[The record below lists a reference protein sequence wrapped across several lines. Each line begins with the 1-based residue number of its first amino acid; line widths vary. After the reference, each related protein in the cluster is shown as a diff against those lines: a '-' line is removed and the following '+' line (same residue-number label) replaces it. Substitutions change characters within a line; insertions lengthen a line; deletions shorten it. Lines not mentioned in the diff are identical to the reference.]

1 MEHSFLSSQ
10 ASRAIFED
18 TFLLGMKNSRIE
30 QVRSVLAKF
39 EQNSLESL
47 VLVDIIQ
54 RLGLDYLFEDEIGAI
69 LDMHNILATKSAF
82 LKHELYQASLCFRLL
97 RQQGYQVNADDFF
110 GKFKDE
116 EGGFCFGDGLNTDT
130 KAALA
135 LHEAS
140 HVRVNGEEI
149 LHEAAKCS
157 SQYLS
162 LMLINNIKS
171 LDQDHA
177 KTAKHSL
184 LYPQHK
190 TMTQFMSMDFLRSL
204 KGQYGWE
211 SSLQELAELEYTSL
225 ESLHKD
231 ELVRAV
237 KWWENLGLSSQL
249 KSLRNEPIKW
259 HLWSIVTLWDPKWS
273 EQRILLTKPISL
285 VFAVD
290 DIFDLYGTLEELTL
304 FTDAVNKWKICAAE
318 KLPPYMKTCFMAIY
332 DSTNEI
338 SRVVSQEHGWNPVEF
353 LKKEWKNLFDA
364 FLKEAEWFSSGKL
377 PKSKEYLK
385 NGVIS
390 SGVVMVLAHLFFL
403 MGNRLTKETE
413 SLLNDQSQG
422 ITYSV
427 ATLLRLLDDL
437 RTAQDEQQ
445 EGYDGSYIECYM
457 EEHGH
462 SLESAREHVMAMVS
476 CTWENLNKKSLCSVS
491 PFSLSFRKACLNAAR
506 MVPMVYAHDK
516 NLRIPVVEHLIKS
529 LLRESSNL
537 PKA

>member
-10 ASRAIFED
+10 ASRATFED
-18 TFLLGMKNSRIE
+18 MTYFDLDMKNSRLE

-39 EQNSLESL
+39 EQNSFESL

-54 RLGLDYLFEDEIGAI
+54 RLGLDYLFQDEIGAI
-69 LDMHNILATKSAF
+69 LDMHHILATKSTF

-116 EGGFCFGDGLNTDT
+116 NGRFCFEDIGQNTDT
-130 KAALA
+130 IKAALA

-140 HVRVNGEEI
+140 HVHVNGEEI

-162 LMLINNIKS
+162 HKLINLKS
-171 LDQDHA
+171 FDQDHA
-177 KTAKHSL
+177 KMAKHSL

-190 TMTQFMSMDFLRSL
+190 SMTQFMSMDFLRSL

-211 SSLQELAELEYTSL
+211 SSLKELAELEYTSL

-231 ELVRAV
+231 ELVRVV

-273 EQRILLTKPISL
+273 KQRILLTKPISL

-304 FTDAVNKWKICAAE
+304 FTDAVNKWEIRAAE
-318 KLPPYMKTCFMAIY
+318 KLPAYMKTCFMAIY
-332 DSTNEI
+332 DTTNEI
-338 SRVVSQEHGWNPVEF
+338 SRVVFQEH
-353 LKKEWKNLFDA
+353 
-364 FLKEAEWFSSGKL
+364 EAEWFSSGKL

-403 MGNRLTKETE
+403 MGNRLTKKTE
-413 SLLNDQSQG
+413 SLLNDESQG

-427 ATLLRLLDDL
+427 ANLLRLLDDL

-445 EGYDGSYIECYM
+445 EGYDGSYLECYM
-457 EEHGH
+457 EEHDH

-476 CTWENLNKKSLCSVS
+476 CTWENLNKKSLCSIS

-516 NLRIPVVEHLIKS
+516 NLRIPVVEHLIKA
-529 LLRESSNL
+529 LLRETTFM
-537 PKA
+537 